1 MQVSENGSVAALPSR
16 ASLRE
21 SSTSPRQPESHET
34 TSIMGLPF
42 DRLDHPT
49 LIRQFLDSVRERN
62 GGWIVTPNLDILRQF
77 TTCPDS
83 RRLIL
88 AASHRVADGQPIVWA
103 SRLVGR
109 PVPGRVPGSELVLSL
124 PEAAARAGL
133 SVFLVG
139 GNPGVAAAAA
149 ARLEARCPGLERVES
164 YCPPYGFEDD
174 PRELAKIKTALKTAR
189 PGLVLIGLGF
199 PKQERLI
206 RLLRSEM
213 SETWFVGVGISLSFL
228 AGDQPR
234 APVALQR
241 LGLEWLHRLA
251 HEPRRLFRRYVMHG
265 LPFGIRLLTWAVIER
280 LSGQQPALAEDG
292 SAAYVNGGAG
302 HSSDTEAASDSA
314 VDPPLAA

>member
-1 MQVSENGSVAALPSR
+1 
-16 ASLRE
+16 
-21 SSTSPRQPESHET
+21 
-34 TSIMGLPF
+34 MGLPF

-49 LIRQFLDSVRERN
+49 LLRLFLDGVRERT

-133 SVFLVG
+133 SVFLLG

-149 ARLEARCPGLERVES
+149 ARLKAQCPGLVRVGS
-164 YCPPYGFEDD
+164 YCPPHGFEDD
-174 PRELAKIKTALKTAR
+174 PRELTKIKKALEVAR
-189 PGLVLIGLGF
+189 PALVLIGLGF

-206 RLLRSEM
+206 CLLRSEM
-213 SETWFVGVGISLSFL
+213 PETWFVGVGISLSFL

-234 APVALQR
+234 APAALQR
-241 LGLEWLHRLA
+241 LGLEWLHRLV
-251 HEPRRLFRRYVMHG
+251 HEPRRLFRRYVVHG
-265 LPFGIRLLTWAVIER
+265 LPFGVRLLAWAVTER
-280 LSGQQPALAEDG
+280 LFGHRRARVEVG
-292 SAAYVNGGAG
+292 SSASYVNGQRQ
-302 HSSDTEAASDSA
+302 HRTITEAPSDSA
-314 VDPPLAA
+314 GEPPLAA